1 MWRGFDFSR
10 EGGNNACIITRRF
23 PRLSNHRQLH
33 ITLLLL
39 LIITLSPAFR
49 VESDPGKIP
58 GGSIRPR
65 RMEENG
71 EGVVIDG
78 RRWRVVS
85 LRLVEG

>member
-10 EGGNNACIITRRF
+10 EGGNNACIITR
-23 PRLSNHRQLH
+23 LSNYRQLH

-39 LIITLSPAFR
+39 LLLFRPLFASKATL
-49 VESDPGKIP
+49 EK
-58 GGSIRPR
+58 SIRPR

>member
-39 LIITLSPAFR
+39 LIITLSPVFR
-49 VESDPGKIP
+49 VESDPGKIH
-58 GGSIRPR
+58 SA
-65 RMEENG
+65 EKNG
-71 EGVVIDG
+71 RKWG
-78 RRWRVVS
+78 RC
-85 LRLVEG
+85 GH